1 MSGQF
6 HKKSKFFEITAWV
19 DSQYYSKKIDKILL
33 SSLNQEKKMK
43 EMILTFNN
51 KSNDFDT
58 TYRNLNLDPVEKL
71 LEIDFDYLLI
81 ASESS
86 KQEIKDSCKNM
97 FKELNKKMNFSVLM
111 M

>member
-1 MSGQF
+1 
-6 HKKSKFFEITAWV
+6 
-19 DSQYYSKKIDKILL
+19 
-33 SSLNQEKKMK
+33 
-43 EMILTFNN
+43 MILTFNN